1 MDHDE
6 VRAELE
12 VAATEPAGIDR
23 LMAGDTPLAASVA
36 AHLAG
41 CPSCTEELA
50 RLRRAAILIGDT
62 IRTTP
67 SPALRERT
75 LAYVREYGR
84 VVPGAGSP
92 AVAAVPP
99 LGLPPAAMAP
109 DAPGPT
115 RPDASGPV
123 AVARSPRGTNRLAWV
138 AAIAAALVVAIGG
151 TAVVLDNRFS
161 ERLAAQEAGAS
172 GLSRVTAAAV
182 ALSAEPDVMNVAL
195 EATPDSP
202 AGEVSGTLAYSA
214 GSADLVVIAS
224 GLTEPAADR
233 EYRCWVEVD
242 GARTSVGKMFFG
254 GDLAFWAGRVEAVT
268 DLQAGAVF
276 GVTLVDAGGDA
287 LDGPAVLAGTVGG

>member
-50 RLRRAAILIGDT
+50 RLRRAAILIGHA

-75 LAYVREYGR
+75 LAHVREYGR
-84 VVPGAGSP
+84 VVPGAAGD
-92 AVAAVPP
+92 V
-99 LGLPPAAMAP
+99 
-109 DAPGPT
+109 PGPG
-115 RPDASGPV
+115 ASGPV
-123 AVARSPRGTNRLAWV
+123 AVARRSGGSNRLGWV

-151 TAVVLDNRFS
+151 TAVVLDSRFS
-161 ERLAAQEAGAS
+161 ERLAAQETGAS

-182 ALSAEPDVMNVAL
+182 ALSAQPDVTKVAL

-202 AGEVSGTLAYSA
+202 AREVSGTLAYSP

-254 GDLAFWAGRVEAVT
+254 GDLAFWAGQVDAVA
-268 DLQAGAVF
+268 DLPAGSTF
-276 GVTLVDAGGDA
+276 GVTLIDAGGGA